1 MKHIV
6 FISHSSADKAIGE
19 EVCRFLEE
27 NGISCWIAPRDVTPG
42 KNYGAAIVDAIDE
55 CSVFV
60 LILSHDSNKSG
71 QVAREVERAASNNDV
86 IIPFRVEDVQ
96 PSRNLEFY
104 VSAAHWLDASTK
116 PLSKHLDQLV
126 KAIKDWQQNGV
137 VSQEPAAALSSEAAP
152 SQPVPPPLPS
162 VATRRSRVPLA
173 LAAAVCA
180 AVVLGGVIV
189 YKILR
194 PTGPQS
200 PAIAQKESPPP
211 APTLAPEPTAALDF
225 ETETPTVAPSEVLSA
240 PAAIPTVPLPT
251 IAPEAT
257 TTATPTTSPMHRRP
271 GEPFRS
277 PIPEATFS
285 PSVALSPMKL
295 RPGQPLAPAAGSTT
309 ASPSPGAIPSD
320 KTKPQQSPTPS
331 TAPAIREVATSS
343 QLDAEESTYRPTL
356 AFDGKRSTAWVTN
369 NDGVGQSISVHFKA
383 PAKISAVSILNSV
396 ATNETQYQRSN
407 RVHTVRMTLSDG
419 TSQLLTFEDKLK
431 AQRFELQK
439 PAVADWV
446 KFDIVSVF
454 RGKKNDHTA
463 IAEIA
468 FNRDVSKAAPES
480 AKPRPRESPPRR
492 SPKPK
497 PSY

>member
-6 FISHSSADKAIGE
+6 FISHSSEDRAIGE
-19 EVCRFLEE
+19 EVCRFLEA

-60 LILSHDSNKSG
+60 LILSHQSNKSG

-86 IIPFRVEDVQ
+86 IIPILVENVL

-116 PLSKHLDQLV
+116 PLSKHLDQLLN
-126 KAIKDWQQNGV
+126 AIKDCQQTGV
-137 VSQEPAAALSSEAAP
+137 VAQEPAAVVSSKAAP

-162 VATRRSRVPLA
+162 VGTRRSLVPFA
-173 LAAAVCA
+173 LAGVVFAVI
-180 AVVLGGVIV
+180 LGGAIA
-189 YKILR
+189 YKVLR
-194 PTGPQS
+194 PARPRST
-200 PAIAQKESPPP
+200 AIAQKESPIF
-211 APTLAPEPTAALDF
+211 APTLAPAPTAALNL
-225 ETETPTVAPSEVLSA
+225 ETATPTIAPIEALGT
-240 PAAIPTVPLPT
+240 PAAIPTVSLPT
-251 IAPEAT
+251 IGPAA
-257 TTATPTTSPMHRRP
+257 AVTSSPFHRRP

-277 PIPEATFS
+277 PVPEAAFS
-285 PSVALSPMKL
+285 PAVALSPMKL

-309 ASPSPGAIPSD
+309 ASPSPGAIPFDKAKSD
-320 KTKPQQSPTPS
+320 QSP
-331 TAPAIREVATSS
+331 APTTVTAIREVAASS
-343 QLDAEESTYRPTL
+343 QLDPEEPTYRPNL
-356 AFDGKRSTAWVTN
+356 AFDGNRSTAWVTN
-369 NDGVGQSISVHFKA
+369 NDGVGQSISVHFKT
-383 PAKISAVSILNSV
+383 PATISTVSILNSV

-431 AQRFELQK
+431 AQRFEIQT
-439 PAVADWV
+439 PAVANWV

-468 FNRDVSKAAPES
+468 FNRDVSNAVPES
-480 AKPRPRESPPRR
+480 AKPQPRESRKRR
-492 SPKPK
+492 SPTPK
-497 PSY
+497 SSY

>member
-6 FISHSSADKAIGE
+6 FISHSSEDKAIAE
-19 EVCRFLEE
+19 EACRFLEE

-104 VSAAHWLDASTK
+104 VSSAHWLDASTK

-126 KAIKDWQQNGV
+126 KAIKDWQQNDLAPK
-137 VSQEPAAALSSEAAP
+137 EPAAAVSAEAAP
-152 SQPVPPPLPS
+152 LPPAPPPLPS
-162 VATRRSRVPLA
+162 VATRRSLVPFA
-173 LAAAVCA
+173 LAAIIFAVILGS
-180 AVVLGGVIV
+180 VVA
-189 YKILR
+189 YKVLR
-194 PTGPQS
+194 RTGPQS
-200 PAIAQKESPPP
+200 PAIAQKESPIP
-211 APTLAPEPTAALDF
+211 APTLAPAPTAALDL
-225 ETETPTVAPSEVLSA
+225 ETETPTVVPSEVLSA
-240 PAAIPTVPLPT
+240 PTAIPTVSLPT
-251 IAPEAT
+251 IAPEAIA
-257 TTATPTTSPMHRRP
+257 TAPSTTSPLHRRP

-295 RPGQPLAPAAGSTT
+295 RPGQPLAPVAGSTT
-309 ASPSPGAIPSD
+309 ASPSPVATQPD
-320 KTKPQQSPTPS
+320 KMKPTKSPLPT
-331 TAPAIREVATSS
+331 TAPAIREVAASS
-343 QLDAEESTYRPTL
+343 QLNAEEPTYRPTL
-356 AFDGKRSTAWVTN
+356 AFDGNRSTAWVTN
-369 NDGVGQSISVHFKA
+369 NDGVGQSISVHFKT
-383 PAKISAVSILNSV
+383 PATISAVSILNSV

-431 AQRFELQK
+431 AQRFELQT

-454 RGKKNDHTA
+454 RGKKSDHTA

-492 SPKPK
+492 SPIPK
-497 PSY
+497 SPY